1 MYCIYE
7 KKKTFYWL
15 YLYNTE
21 NCIFTIQKKTI
32 HLKKNLPEQWV
43 ILKQNHCS
51 LAPTKVSWRG
61 NNKESRS
68 INSLIEY
75 NYPSKIREF
84 HNRWLACTLSID
96 DVLQHAI
103 ILELTMVTTT
113 KAFII
118 VSSQETVKIDLL
130 KSMEPTAL
138 IKDDNM
144 DNSSWS
150 TVLEYFKWS
159 FTHLYLPNSFLLE
172 ILRKRFAPCPRSF
185 LWSLPLL
192 PKLPMSAMTCFCPC
206 PLMTLSTSKLLKYC
220 MNFAKTITG

>member
-1 MYCIYE
+1 MLIVLYFFSILYCIYE
-7 KKKTFYWL
+7 KKTTFYWL

-43 ILKQNHCS
+43 IWKQNGCS

-75 NYPSKIREF
+75 NYPSKFRKL
-84 HNRWLACTLSID
+84 HNRWLAYKLSID

-103 ILELTMVTTT
+103 ILELTMMTTT

-118 VSSQETVKIDLL
+118 VNSQETVKLDLL

-138 IKDDNM
+138 IKEDNM

-150 TVLEYFKWS
+150 TVLEYFKRS
-159 FTHLYLPNSFLLE
+159 FTHLHLPNSFLLE
-172 ILRKRFAPCPRSF
+172 MLRKPFAPCTWSF
-185 LWSLPLL
+185 
-192 PKLPMSAMTCFCPC
+192 
-206 PLMTLSTSKLLKYC
+206 
-220 MNFAKTITG
+220 